1 MDKKSIADIVMKLY
15 LYGDMCK
22 MIHYST
28 DKMHCHSLCDDVR
41 DTITEFADE
50 LAEKAFGHTG
60 KPSFG
65 DFSLKLSISHSSDIS
80 DVCKNATDLVETL
93 RKDIENDAKYSG
105 IVSIIDD
112 FKADMAQKVYLA
124 TFDNV
129 SDKRLDEAVDKVIN
143 KLLNERVCASNAPV
157 GKTLGRQ

>member
-1 MDKKSIADIVMKLY
+1 MDKKEIADVVMKLY

-28 DKMHCHSLCDDVR
+28 DKMHCHTLCDDVR
-41 DTITEFADE
+41 DIITEFADE
-50 LAEKAFGHTG
+50 LAEKGFGHTG
-60 KPSFG
+60 KPDFS
-65 DFSLKLSISHSSDIS
+65 DFSLKLSINNSNDIAT
-80 DVCKNATDLVETL
+80 VCKNAVELVENL
-93 RKDIENDAKYSG
+93 RLNVDTDKYSG

-129 SDKRLDEAVDKVIN
+129 SDKHLDETVS
-143 KLLNERVCASNAPV
+143 RVLH
-157 GKTLGRQ
+157 KYIKHK